1 MPAKHQAPG
10 KKTKS
15 AKALKDTSDAK
26 PGMPKRAHRDFVS
39 GGKNLNKDTRRE
51 LREKH

>member
-1 MPAKHQAPG
+1 MAKAPPKRVT
-10 KKTKS
+10 KKTIKN
-15 AKALKDTSDAK
+15 DPK
-26 PGMPKRAHRDFVS
+26 PGAPKRAHRDFVS